1 MSEKPRFIFI
11 TGGVVSSLGK
21 GIAAA
26 STGLL
31 LKEHGFHVTLQK
43 FDPYLNVDPGTMSP
57 YQHGEVFVT
66 DDGAETDLDLGHYER
81 FTDQSF
87 ARENSITAGQ
97 IYDRILSKER
107 RGDFLGKT
115 VQVIPHVTDEIK
127 RAMTDHARRVDAD
140 VAIIEIG
147 GTVGDIE
154 SLPFLEAI
162 RQLRLDLGWDRT
174 LFIHLTLVPFIRA
187 AHELKTKPT
196 QHSVKELREIGIQ
209 PDILLCRT
217 EVPIATDVRE
227 KIALFCSVPPNAV
240 IEAPDV
246 ASIYEVPL
254 QLHRG
259 GLDGLIIERL
269 GLAPSKDLELAG
281 WERLVHGIKDATK
294 SVTIA
299 ICGKY
304 THHADAYKS
313 IVEAMTHAGAAN
325 EARVTIRWIEAEELE
340 REGPGPLLEGAS
352 GLLVPG
358 GFGERGIEGMVQAI
372 RHARER
378 EIPFFGICLG
388 MQCATIEFARNR
400 AGMVGANSTEFDRET
415 PHPVISLMQGQSDQG
430 PKGGT
435 MRLGLYPCR
444 LERRSRSWD
453 AYETDEVRERHRHRL
468 EFNNAF
474 RQPLVEGGLKLAGIC
489 PENDLVE
496 IIEIEDHPWFV
507 GVQFHPELRSRP
519 RRAHPLFRDFVRAAL
534 KRKERECGGCELTNG
549 TEEHAPSPHPP
560 ADGAVVAEGRNER

>member
-1 MSEKPRFIFI
+1 MTEKGPRFIFI

-31 LKEHGFHVTLQK
+31 LKEHGFRVTLQK

-81 FTDQSF
+81 FTDQSLG
-87 ARENSITAGQ
+87 RENSITAGQ

-127 RAMTDHARRVDAD
+127 HAMTDHAVRVGAD
-140 VAIIEIG
+140 VSIIEIG

-154 SLPFLEAI
+154 GLPFLEAI
-162 RQLRLDLGWDRT
+162 RQLRLDLGRSRT
-174 LFIHLTLVPFIRA
+174 LFIHLTLVPYIKA

-217 EVPIATDVRE
+217 EVPIALEVRE
-227 KIALFCSVPPNAV
+227 KIALFCSVPPDAV
-240 IEAPDV
+240 IEAADV
-246 ASIYEVPL
+246 PSIYAVPL
-254 QLHRG
+254 YFHRG
-259 GLDGLIIERL
+259 GLDRLIVERL
-269 GLAPSKDLELAG
+269 ALTPTQPLDLRP
-281 WERLVHGIKDATK
+281 WEQMVRTIREASR

-304 THHADAYKS
+304 THYQDAYKS
-313 IVEAMTHAGAAN
+313 IVEAFTHAGVAN
-325 EARVTIRWIEAEELE
+325 DVRVEIRWVESEDLE
-340 REGPGPLLEGAS
+340 KDGPDGALDGID

-358 GFGERGIEGMVQAI
+358 GFGARGIEGMISAI
-372 RHARER
+372 RYVRER
-378 EIPFFGICLG
+378 KIPFLGICLG
-388 MQCATIEFARNR
+388 LQCATIEFARDC
-400 AGMVGANSTEFDRET
+400 AGWPQANSTEFDADS
-415 PHPVISLMQGQSDQG
+415 PYPVIDLLPGQSHMGQ
-430 PKGGT
+430 KGAT
-435 MRLGLYPCR
+435 MRLGLYPCQ
-444 LERRSRSWD
+444 LADGSRAKE
-453 AYETDEVRERHRHRL
+453 AYGEEEIRERHRHRL
-468 EFNNAF
+468 EFNNIYRERLREA
-474 RQPLVEGGLKLAGIC
+474 GLSLTGIC

-496 IIEIEDHPWFV
+496 IIELPDHPWFV

-519 RRAHPLFRDFVRAAL
+519 RRPHPLFREFVKAAVTA
-534 KRKERECGGCELTNG
+534 KEL
-549 TEEHAPSPHPP
+549 APR
-560 ADGAVVAEGRNER
+560 G